1 MAHIFQIGSG
11 IVGSAMALD
20 LAKSHNVSLSD
31 NNLESLNKIKSQDNS
46 ISIHPL
52 DFQDISALQKWIKPA
67 DIVLLAVPGFLG
79 YDALKI
85 IIEAGKNVVDISFSP
100 ENVLG
105 LNNLAKQKN
114 VTAIVDAGVAPGI
127 PNYLLGYW
135 NTKMDIHAFEY
146 CVGGL
151 PKNPTPPF
159 YYKAPFSPIDVIE
172 EYTRPARMMV
182 DGQLV
187 TKSALS
193 EIETI
198 AFEECG
204 ELEAFNTDGLRSILS
219 TMNHIPNMKEK
230 TLRYPKHASLMKDY
244 KEKGLFNA
252 ENIHHTSEKLFKEWQ
267 LKENEEEFTI
277 MDIVIKGKEN
287 KIQYHLYDEFNIDSN
302 TTSMARTTGYTAT
315 ATINLILE
323 KLWDDRG
330 VFPPE
335 TIGEKE
341 GCLDFILSYLNDR
354 NVSVTKK

>member
-1 MAHIFQIGSG
+1 VAHIFQIGSG
-11 IVGSAMALD
+11 MVGSAMALD
-20 LAKSHNVSLSD
+20 LAKSHNLYLSD
-31 NNLESLNKIKSQDNS
+31 TNIESLQKIQSQDSS
-46 ISIHPL
+46 ITIQQL
-52 DFQDISALQKWIKPA
+52 DVTDKAKLQEWIKPA

-79 YDALKI
+79 YDTLKT
-85 IIEAGKNVVDISFSP
+85 IIEVGKNVVDISFSP
-100 ENVLG
+100 ENVLN
-105 LNNLAKQKN
+105 LNNLAKEN
-114 VTAIVDAGVAPGI
+114 DTIAIVDAGVAPGI

-135 NTKMDIHAFEY
+135 NTKIDIRSFNY

-151 PKNPTPPF
+151 PKNPVPPF

-172 EYTRPARMMV
+172 EYTRPARMIIN
-182 DGQLV
+182 GKLV
-187 TKSALS
+187 TKPALS

-198 AFEECG
+198 TFEEVG

-230 TLRYPKHASLMKDY
+230 TLRYPKHADLMKDY

-252 ENIHHTSEKLFKEWQ
+252 ENIHNTSEKLFKEWQ

-277 MDIVIKGKEN
+277 MDVIIESKEN
-287 KIQYHLYDEFNIDSN
+287 KIQYHLYDEFDIDSK

-323 KLWDDRG
+323 KLWNNTG

-341 GCLDFILSYLNDR
+341 QCLDYILSYLNNR
-354 NVSVTKK
+354 NISITKK

>member
-1 MAHIFQIGSG
+1 
-11 IVGSAMALD
+11 MALD

-31 NNLESLNKIKSQDNS
+31 NNIEILNKIKSQDNS
-46 ISIHPL
+46 ISIHEL
-52 DFQDISALQKWIKPA
+52 DVKDKIALQEWIKPA

-85 IIEAGKNVVDISFSP
+85 IIESGKNVVDISFSP
-100 ENVLG
+100 ENVLE
-105 LNNLAKQKN
+105 LNNLAKQKD
-114 VTAIVDAGVAPGI
+114 VIAVVDAGVAPGI

-135 NTKMDIHAFEY
+135 NTKMDIHAFHY

-151 PKNPTPPF
+151 QKNPTPPF

-172 EYTRPARMMV
+172 EYTRPARMVV
-182 DGQLV
+182 DGELV
-187 TKSALS
+187 TKPALS

-198 AFEECG
+198 TFEECG

-219 TMNHIPNMKEK
+219 TMSHIPNMKEK

-252 ENIHHTSEKLFKEWQ
+252 ENIHDTSEKLFKEWQ

-277 MDIVIKGKEN
+277 MDILIEDKEN
-287 KIQYHLYDEFNIDSN
+287 KIEYHLYDEFDIDSN

-323 KLWDDRG
+323 KLWNSTG

-341 GCLDFILSYLNDR
+341 QCLDYILSYLSNR
-354 NVSVTKK
+354 NISIIKK

>member
-1 MAHIFQIGSG
+1 M
-11 IVGSAMALD
+11 VGSAMAID

-31 NNLESLNKIKSQDNS
+31 NNIESLNKIKSKDNS
-46 ISIHPL
+46 ISICQL
-52 DFQDISALQKWIKPA
+52 DVQDKIALQEWIKPA

-79 YDALKI
+79 YNALET

-100 ENVLG
+100 ENVLE
-105 LNNLAKQKN
+105 LNNLAKQKS
-114 VTAIVDAGVAPGI
+114 VIAIVDAGVAPGI
-127 PNYLLGYW
+127 PNYLLGYY
-135 NTKMDIHAFEY
+135 NTKMDINVFEY

-182 DGQLV
+182 DGEIV
-187 TKSALS
+187 TKPALS

-198 AFEECG
+198 TFEECG

-230 TLRYPKHASLMKDY
+230 TLRYPKHANLMKDY
-244 KEKGLFNA
+244 KEKGLFSA
-252 ENIHHTSEKLFKEWQ
+252 ENIKDTSEKLFKEWQ
-267 LKENEEEFTI
+267 LKENEEELTI
-277 MDIVIKGKEN
+277 MDIVIEGKEN
-287 KIQYHLYDEFNIDSN
+287 KVEYHLYDEFNIDSN

-323 KLWDDRG
+323 KIWNNTG

>member
-11 IVGSAMALD
+11 MVGSAMALD

-31 NNLESLNKIKSQDNS
+31 KNIESLNKIKSQDNS

-52 DFQDISALQKWIKPA
+52 DVQDKSALQKWIKPA

-230 TLRYPKHASLMKDY
+230 T
-244 KEKGLFNA
+244 
-252 ENIHHTSEKLFKEWQ
+252 I
-267 LKENEEEFTI
+267 
-277 MDIVIKGKEN
+277 
-287 KIQYHLYDEFNIDSN
+287 
-302 TTSMARTTGYTAT
+302 
-315 ATINLILE
+315 
-323 KLWDDRG
+323 
-330 VFPPE
+330 
-335 TIGEKE
+335 
-341 GCLDFILSYLNDR
+341 FITWR
-354 NVSVTKK
+354 